1 MEYAMKS
8 IKIGSGAGYSDDRL
22 QPALD
27 IIQHGEVDYIVFECL
42 AERTIAIAQQRKMN
56 NPKQGYDSLLEYRM
70 EQVLPLC
77 VKNKVKIVTNM
88 GAANPEAAAE
98 MIKNIAQNQGLHN
111 LKIAAVTGDDVFSRI
126 SYYQNET
133 LLENKK
139 QIKDLGSSIVSA
151 NAYIG
156 AQGIVQALEAGAD
169 IVITGRAADPSLFLG
184 PMMYEFSWS
193 FEDTELLGKGTI
205 GGHLMECGAQ
215 ITGGYFADPGYKE
228 VPELWNVGFPIMEV
242 DEKGDYKITKLDDAG
257 GLVSLATV
265 KEQLLY
271 EIHDPSNYLTPDVIA
286 DFTNIQVEEV
296 ESNVI
301 RVFGGSGKPKTGLLK
316 TSIGYKDGYI
326 AEAEISYGGSGSVQ
340 RANLAKEII
349 QKRLAAQNIEPT
361 EIRYDFIG
369 LNSLY
374 GNKILST
381 QEADEVRLRIAARVG
396 DDVMAK
402 AVIREVESLYTNGP
416 AGGGGIRSNIKE
428 IVSIG
433 SILIPEA
440 DTDIK
445 ISYREVT

>member
-1 MEYAMKS
+1 MKS

-184 PMMYEFSWS
+184 PMMYEFGWS

-242 DEKGDYKITKLDDAG
+242 DEKGDYKISKLDDAG

>member
-1 MEYAMKS
+1 MKS

-184 PMMYEFSWS
+184 PMMYEFGWS

>member
-1 MEYAMKS
+1 MKS

-27 IIQHGEVDYIVFECL
+27 IIQYGEVDYIVFECL
-42 AERTIAIAQQRKMN
+42 AERTIAIAQQRKMK

-98 MIKNIAQNQGLHN
+98 MIKNIAQKQGLHN

-126 SYYQNET
+126 NYYQNET
-133 LLENKK
+133 LLENNK
-139 QIKDLGSSIVSA
+139 QIKDLVSSIVSA

-156 AQGIVQALEAGAD
+156 ARGIVQALESGAD

-184 PMMYEFSWS
+184 PMMYEFGWS

-242 DEKGDYKITKLDDAG
+242 DEKGDYNIIKLDDAG

-271 EIHDPSNYLTPDVIA
+271 EIHDPANYLTPDVIA
-286 DFTNIQVEEV
+286 DFSKIQVEEV

-301 RVFGGSGKPKTGLLK
+301 KVFGGSGKPKTGLLK

-349 QKRLAAQNIEPT
+349 QKRLAAQNIEPN

-381 QEADEVRLRIAARVG
+381 QEADEVRLRIATRVEN
-396 DDVMAK
+396 DVMAE
-402 AVIREVESLYTNGP
+402 AIIREVESLYTNGP

-433 SILIPEA
+433 SILIPEE
-440 DTDIK
+440 DTNIK
-445 ISYREVT
+445 ISYCEVT

>member
-228 VPELWNVGFPIMEV
+228 VPELWNVGFPIMEM
-242 DEKGDYKITKLDDAG
+242 DEKGDYNITKLDDAG

>member
-1 MEYAMKS
+1 MKS

-22 QPALD
+22 DPALD
-27 IIQHGEVDYIVFECL
+27 IIRDGDVDYIVFECL
-42 AERTIAIAQQRKMN
+42 AERTIAIAQQRKME

-77 VKNKVKIVTNM
+77 VENNVKVVTNM
-88 GAANPEAAAE
+88 GAANPKAAAE
-98 MIKNIAQNQGLHN
+98 MVKQIAEKQGLQH
-111 LKIAAVTGDDVFSRI
+111 LKIAAVTGDDVFSKI
-126 SYYQNET
+126 EHYQNET
-133 LLENKK
+133 LLENGK
-139 QIKDLGSSIVSA
+139 QIKELGSSIISA

-156 AQGIVQALEAGAD
+156 SAGIVQALKEGAD

-184 PMMYEFSWS
+184 PMMYEFGWS
-193 FEDTELLGKGTI
+193 FDDAELIGKGTI

-242 DEKGDYKITKLDDAG
+242 TENGEYHITKLANAG

-271 EIHDPSNYLTPDVIA
+271 EIHDPANYLTPDVIA
-286 DFTNIQVEEV
+286 DFSSVQVEQV
-296 ESNVI
+296 AKDVVK
-301 RVFGGSGKPKTGLLK
+301 VFGGSGKPKTGLLK
-316 TSIGYKDGYI
+316 TSIGYEDGYI
-326 AEAEISYGGSGSVQ
+326 AEAEISYGGAGSVE
-340 RANLAKEII
+340 RAQLAKII
-349 QKRLAAQNIEPT
+349 MEKRLAAQAIEPI

-374 GNKILST
+374 GNEIFDT
-381 QEADEVRLRIAARVG
+381 PEVPETRLRIAARTEDEV
-396 DDVMAK
+396 VANTI
-402 AVIREVESLYTNGP
+402 VREAMSLYTNGP

-433 SILIPEA
+433 SILIPEQ
-440 DTDIK
+440 DTDINV
-445 ISYREVT
+445 SYWEV